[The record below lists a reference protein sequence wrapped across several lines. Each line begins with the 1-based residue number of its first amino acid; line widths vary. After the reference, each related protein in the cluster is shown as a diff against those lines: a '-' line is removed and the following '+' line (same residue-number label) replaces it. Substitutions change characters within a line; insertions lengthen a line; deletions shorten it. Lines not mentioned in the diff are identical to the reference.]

1 MRREDLTD
9 LNAFLAVAEE
19 RSFTRAA
26 ARLGLKPSTLSHTI
40 RGFEERLGVRLLTR
54 TTRSVAPTEAG
65 ERLLQTVGPRFE
77 AVAAELEAVSAL
89 KGKTAGTVRI
99 TTGAHGYETVLRPA
113 LRRLL
118 PEHPDL
124 RVEVVVE
131 HRLTDIVA
139 ERFDAGLRLGERV
152 ERDMVAVRVGPEQR
166 YVVVG
171 SPAAL
176 AGRPHPVTPQDLTAH
191 RCITYRHASSGALY
205 AWEFE
210 KGGRELAVRVE
221 GPLVFND
228 ALPALDAAVEGLG
241 LAYVPEDVAAPHLAE
256 GRLVQVLSDWCP
268 AIPGYHLYYPSRRQM
283 TPAFALMVE
292 ALRWRGNS
300 RGERKS

>member
-9 LNAFLAVAEE
+9 VAAFLAVAEE

-40 RGFEERLGVRLLTR
+40 RAFEERLGVRLLTR

-65 ERLLQTVGPRFE
+65 ERLLEAAGPRFE
-77 AVAAELEAVSAL
+77 AVEAELAALSAQR
-89 KGKTAGTVRI
+89 GHITGMVRI
-99 TTGAHGYETVLRPA
+99 TTGTHGYETVLRPA
-113 LRRLL
+113 LKKLL
-118 PEHPDL
+118 PNHPDI

-171 SPAAL
+171 APAYF
-176 AGRPHPVTPQDLTAH
+176 AGHTPPKTPQDLTVH
-191 RCITYRHASSGALY
+191 RCITYRHGSSGALY

-210 KGGRELAVRVE
+210 KDARDLAVKVE

-228 ALPALDAAVEGLG
+228 ALPALDAAVEGYA
-241 LAYVPEDVAAPHLAE
+241 LAYVPEDVAAPHLAA
-256 GRLVQVLSDWCP
+256 GRLVQVLDDWCQSF
-268 AIPGYHLYYPSRRQM
+268 PGYHLYYPSRRQM
-283 TPAFALMVE
+283 APALAVLVD
-292 ALRWRGNS
+292 ALRWR
-300 RGERKS
+300 ER